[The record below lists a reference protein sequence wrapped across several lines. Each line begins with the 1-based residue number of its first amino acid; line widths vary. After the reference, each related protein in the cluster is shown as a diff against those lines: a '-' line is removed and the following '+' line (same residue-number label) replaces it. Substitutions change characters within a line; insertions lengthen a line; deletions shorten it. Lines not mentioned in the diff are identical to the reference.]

1 MRTAAMVMASGEKT
15 TSSRIGDYFVVYMV
29 PRVMIAIDGKAGKTL

>member
-1 MRTAAMVMASGEKT
+1 MRTTAMVIASGEKT

-29 PRVMIAIDGKAGKTL
+29 PRVMVAINGNPGKIL